1 MIKSIRGTDIPL
13 DRFTVNGKFTIT
25 NDKGEHRTFSIK
37 TQSKDAKFAPG
48 QRVLA
53 LLSGAD
59 NDADYRGFAF
69 VDDTHGVSV
78 WRSKCG
84 APGNPS
90 IYEWY
95 AELFG
100 QVFKAAAVEGR
111 DLTDPELSFAYKGHG
126 YRVLVS
132 KRCCVCN
139 RTLTTPES
147 IRSGIGPVC
156 ANGGG
161 L

>member
-1 MIKSIRGTDIPL
+1 MTTEQ
-13 DRFTVNGKFTIT
+13 RFTVNGKFTIT
-25 NDKGEHRTFSIK
+25 NAKGEHRTFSVK
-37 TQSKDAKFAPG
+37 TQGPDAKFAPG

-59 NDADYRGFAF
+59 NEDDYRGFAF
-69 VDDTHGVSV
+69 IEDDGIHV
-78 WRSKCG
+78 WRSKKAALG
-84 APGNPS
+84 EKPT
-90 IYEWY
+90 IFEWY

-100 QVFKAAAVEGR
+100 QVFKAAADQGR
-111 DLTDPELSFAYKGHG
+111 DQTDPELSFTYKGND